1 MNTSGPS
8 RDEGQS
14 ALLRAY
20 FEKRPNLVRFF
31 AARTGSLE
39 AAEDLAQDLYL
50 KLSTREDTL
59 ETWAPVALL
68 YRIATN
74 LMLDS
79 ARAAQRSANRDAGW
93 RMVARTDLGGAE
105 IDDAPA
111 ADDVI
116 VSRQRLSQLV
126 DAVAELP
133 PQMGRAFRLHKLE
146 GLSQIQTA
154 QVMGVSVKAVE
165 KHVSVALRALI
176 RKLQP

>member
-1 MNTSGPS
+1 M
-8 RDEGQS
+8 
-14 ALLRAY
+14 RAY
-20 FEKRPNLVRFF
+20 FEKRTNLVRFF

-50 KLSTREDTL
+50 KLSTREEPL

-116 VSRQRLSQLV
+116 AARQRLSQLV

-165 KHVSVALRALI
+165 KHVSAALRTLI